1 MDTFIEKIEAYLDDL
16 LDETEKSAFEIALNE
31 DEALRDA
38 LAKEKAIRA
47 VQYQINKDDLRK
59 RLAQLNATET
69 SNSSAKVISMS
80 WRKYALAASVIG
92 LILFSY
98 LLFDSKNNLDYQ
110 QLALENNIEYPIPTI
125 QGEQEIGAIK
135 KQFFQALE
143 LKQYTTAL
151 DLIHQIPNT
160 ELSEELK
167 FLQAYALLQ
176 NKEYEKADITFSTI
190 SAGTYRD
197 AADWY
202 AIVAQ
207 LYMQNDVKLQVE
219 KIKNNPNHA
228 YQQKA
233 LELLRKLNS

>member
-1 MDTFIEKIEAYLDDL
+1 MDTFFEKIEAYLDDS
-16 LDETEKSAFEIALNE
+16 LDVADKLAFETALNN
-31 DEALRDA
+31 DENLRKE

-47 VQYQINKDDLRK
+47 VQYQINKNALRK
-59 RLAQLNATET
+59 RLEQLNATET

-125 QGEQEIGAIK
+125 QGTQEIGAIK
-135 KQFFQALE
+135 KQLFQTLE
-143 LKQYTTAL
+143 LKQYSKAL
-151 DLIHQIPNT
+151 DLFKQIPDA
-160 ELSEELK
+160 ELNDELK

-176 NKEYEKADITFSTI
+176 NKEYEKADIAFSAI
-190 SAGTYRD
+190 SVGAYQD

-202 AIVAQ
+202 TIVAK
-207 LYMQNDVKLQVE
+207 LYLKKDVKLQVE
-219 KIKNNPNHA
+219 RIKNNNNHA

>member
-16 LDETEKSAFEIALNE
+16 LDETEKSAFETALNN
-31 DEALRDA
+31 DETLRDA

-47 VQYQINKDDLRK
+47 IQYQMNKDLLRQ
-59 RLAQLNATET
+59 RLTHLNAIET
-69 SNSSAKVISMS
+69 NQPSAKVITIN
-80 WRKYALAASVIG
+80 WRKYAIAASLIG
-92 LILFSY
+92 LVLFSY
-98 LLFDSKNNLDYQ
+98 LLFTSKNNIDYQ
-110 QLALENNIEYPIPTI
+110 QLALENNIDYPIPTI
-125 QGEQEIGAIK
+125 QGVQEISAIK

-151 DLIHQIPNT
+151 DLINQIPDADRG
-160 ELSEELK
+160 EELK

-176 NKEYEKADITFSTI
+176 NKEYAKASAAFASI
-190 SAGTYRD
+190 SAGAYRD

-207 LYMQNDVKLQVE
+207 LYLQKDVKLQVE
-219 KIKNNPNHA
+219 KIKNNPNHN

-233 LELLRKLNS
+233 LALWEKINY